1 LIFFNGQ
8 CDPKF
13 QPVLAREFMT
23 SESDSLEITQL
34 LRAAGQGDS
43 EAKDKL
49 ATRVYDDLKR
59 TAQYMMR
66 WEPQQTLQPTALVNE
81 AYLRLFEHADFA
93 NSPNRAYFFG
103 AAGQAMR
110 RILVDAARRRKS
122 IKRGGQYQRQ
132 PLDDVLDD
140 YETQNVDLINLDE
153 ALLKLEELSAR
164 QAKVV
169 HLRWFIDL
177 SVKQISE
184 LLDISVSTVEQDWRS
199 AKAFLKHHF
208 MFP

>member
-1 LIFFNGQ
+1 MN
-8 CDPKF
+8 D
-13 QPVLAREFMT
+13 EF
-23 SESDSLEITQL
+23 DSMEITQM

-43 EAKDKL
+43 VARDKL
-49 ATRVYDDLKR
+49 AARVYDDLKR
-59 TAQYMMR
+59 TAKHLMR

-93 NSPNRAYFFG
+93 NSPNRAYFFA

-132 PLDDVLDD
+132 FLDDVLDV
-140 YETQNVDLINLDE
+140 YETKNIDLINLDE
-153 ALLKLEELSAR
+153 ALLQLEELSPR

-177 SVKQISE
+177 SIKQVSE
-184 LLDISVSTVEQDWRS
+184 LLDVSVSTVEQDWRS
-199 AKAFLKHHF
+199 AKAFLKRQL
-208 MFP
+208 MFPETT

>member
-1 LIFFNGQ
+1 
-8 CDPKF
+8 
-13 QPVLAREFMT
+13 MT
-23 SESDSLEITQL
+23 NESDPLEITQM

-59 TAQYMMR
+59 TAQHMMR

-81 AYLRLFEHADFA
+81 AYLRLFEHSDFS
-93 NSPNRAYFFG
+93 NSPNRAYFFA

-110 RILVDAARRRKS
+110 RILVDAARKRKS

-140 YETQNVDLINLDE
+140 YETKNIDLINLDE

-199 AKAFLKHHF
+199 AKVFLKHHF

>member
-1 LIFFNGQ
+1 
-8 CDPKF
+8 
-13 QPVLAREFMT
+13 MT
-23 SESDSLEITQL
+23 NESDSLEITQM

-43 EAKDKL
+43 VAKAKL

-59 TAQYMMR
+59 TAQHMMR

-103 AAGQAMR
+103 AAGRAMR

-140 YETQNVDLINLDE
+140 YETQNVDLINLD
-153 ALLKLEELSAR
+153 AGLSKLEELSPR
-164 QAKVV
+164 QANVV

-177 SVKQISE
+177 SVKEVAE
-184 LLDISVSTVEQDWRS
+184 LLDVSISTVEQDWRS
-199 AKAFLKHHF
+199 ARAFLKRQF
-208 MFP
+208 QLPESA